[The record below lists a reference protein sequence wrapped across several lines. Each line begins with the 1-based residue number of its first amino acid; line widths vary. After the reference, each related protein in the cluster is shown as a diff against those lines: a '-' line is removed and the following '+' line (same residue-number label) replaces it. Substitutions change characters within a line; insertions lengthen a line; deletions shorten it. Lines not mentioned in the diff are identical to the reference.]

1 MTDIVERLREGV
13 FGSDETKTDAVI
25 HSHMRVAADEIEWLR
40 KERLKLIEDLG
51 RAHAGVLPW
60 MEQVAYLTAKWGT
73 NMGLLQAASDG
84 LREAGAIFAA
94 DGLLAKVKEE
104 EEWMKQRLAPLSKQ
118 TTMSGSEQPK

>member
-1 MTDIVERLREGV
+1 MTDIVKRLRERA
-13 FGSDETKTDAVI
+13 E
-25 HSHMRVAADEIEWLR
+25 HEAANEIEWLR

-60 MEQVAYLTAKWGT
+60 MEQVVYLHSRWAR
-73 NMGLLQAASDG
+73 NMGLLQATSDA
-84 LREAGAIFAA
+84 LREAGAIYAA

-118 TTMSGSEQPK
+118 TSTAGVTGEAG

>member
-1 MTDIVERLREGV
+1 MTDIVERLRERA
-13 FGSDETKTDAVI
+13 E
-25 HSHMRVAADEIEWLR
+25 HEAASEIEWLR

-60 MEQVAYLTAKWGT
+60 MEQVVYLNSRWGR
-73 NMGLLQAASDG
+73 NIGLLQGASDA
-84 LREAGAIFAA
+84 LREVGAIYAA

-118 TTMSGSEQPK
+118 TVTSDDRGVAGCPSIMIR

>member
-1 MTDIVERLREGV
+1 MTDIIERLRSGEDGL
-13 FGSDETKTDAVI
+13 EYA
-25 HSHMRVAADEIEWLR
+25 AADEIEWLR

-60 MEQVAYLTAKWGT
+60 MEQVVYLNSRWAR
-73 NMGLLQAASDG
+73 NIGLLQAASDA

-94 DGLLAKVKEE
+94 DGLMAKVKEE

-118 TTMSGSEQPK
+118 TATSDARGVAGCPSIMIR

>member
-1 MTDIVERLREGV
+1 MTDIVERLREGRTNGTALRWCV
-13 FGSDETKTDAVI
+13 TDI
-25 HSHMRVAADEIEWLR
+25 HREAADEIEWLR

-60 MEQVAYLTAKWGT
+60 MEQTAYLTAVWGKH
-73 NMGLLQAASDG
+73 MGWLQAASDG

-118 TTMSGSEQPK
+118 TVLADDTGRIK